1 MNRADLE
8 READALLKVIAH
20 EARFG
25 RPETDRRARAGA
37 TPVRPADPV
46 NNALLQNA
54 QDYELKPA
62 GELGAALAMVAMAL
76 ILTVVFIEMMV
87 SK

>member
-1 MNRADLE
+1 MSYKIE
-8 READALLKVIAH
+8 RENDALLKVIAH

-25 RPETDRRARAGA
+25 RPETDRRVRAGA

-54 QDYELKPA
+54 RDYPLKPA
-62 GELGAALAMVAMAL
+62 SEALAAIACVGTAIMFVIVL
-76 ILTVVFIEMMV
+76 IEMMV

>member
-25 RPETDRRARAGA
+25 RPETDRRVRAGA